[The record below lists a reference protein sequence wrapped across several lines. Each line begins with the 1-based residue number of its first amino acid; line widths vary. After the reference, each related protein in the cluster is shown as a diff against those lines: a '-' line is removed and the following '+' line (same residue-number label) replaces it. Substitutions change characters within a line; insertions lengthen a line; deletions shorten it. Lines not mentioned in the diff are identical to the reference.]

1 VSQDNQL
8 TNIMVHEQLHL
19 CFIFQMSNICVVYFS
34 YCNHFTWAK
43 HTRGYTILKKWIT
56 KLNVMFNIIGY
67 YHMLVIVVVNFI
79 ANKGGTNKSAMEF
92 VISGDY
98 LKLKIDVI
106 SLGCWTTPLV
116 TCLQMHWISLDY
128 LIHKEKV

>member
-1 VSQDNQL
+1 MNHKTKCYVQYHWLLSHVSYSSGKF
-8 TNIMVHEQLHL
+8 HCH
-19 CFIFQMSNICVVYFS
+19 
-34 YCNHFTWAK
+34 
-43 HTRGYTILKKWIT
+43 
-56 KLNVMFNIIGY
+56 
-67 YHMLVIVVVNFI
+67 
-79 ANKGGTNKSAMEF
+79 KGGTNKSAMEF